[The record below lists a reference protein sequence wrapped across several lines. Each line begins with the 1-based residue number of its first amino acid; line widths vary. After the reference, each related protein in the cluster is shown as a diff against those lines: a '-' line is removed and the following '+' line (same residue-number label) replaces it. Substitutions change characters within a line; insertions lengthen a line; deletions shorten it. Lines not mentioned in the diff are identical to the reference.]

1 MANRQKYYAQQG
13 GLYAC
18 GVNMRLAVWAILVMV
33 IFSCAKEQKQL
44 IVKTG
49 GAEKSIRLSELKNRF
64 GDTTIEIDDYYLHRK
79 VHYRAISLPALLNA
93 LAAEAGTFDEF
104 VFRCADGYL
113 AHVSRA
119 DFDAG
124 KLANFYLA
132 YGESTRGAQP
142 GAATDGIGASGENG
156 DYFSS
161 KIIQGKAEI
170 SPEPF
175 YAVATE
181 KASFRT
187 LSWPYEIVAIELVDF
202 KKTFPAL
209 FVAGM
214 DQNASAGFQL
224 FRQECVKC
232 HSLNLQGGDI
242 GPELNV
248 PRNITEYRDEAFLK
262 SFIRNAS
269 AYRAKSKMQSFAHLS
284 DAQIGQIIAYLKV
297 MRLHKTRQP

>member
-1 MANRQKYYAQQG
+1 
-13 GLYAC
+13 
-18 GVNMRLAVWAILVMV
+18 MRLAMCAILATA
-33 IFSCAKEQKQL
+33 ILGCTKEQKHL

-49 GAEKSIRLSELKNRF
+49 AVEKSIRLAELKTRF
-64 GDTTIEIDDYYLHRK
+64 GDTTVEVDDYYLHRQ
-79 VHYRAISLPALLNA
+79 VRYRAISLPALLKA
-93 LAAEAGTFDEF
+93 LSAEAGQFDEF

-119 DFDAG
+119 DFEAG
-124 KLANFYLA
+124 KLGNFFLA
-132 YGESTRGAQP
+132 YGEST
-142 GAATDGIGASGENG
+142 GAAASAAEPGENG
-156 DYFSS
+156 DHFSS
-161 KIIQGKAEI
+161 KIMQGKAEV

-181 KASFRT
+181 KESFRT

-209 FVAGM
+209 YVPGM
-214 DQNASAGFQL
+214 EKSALAGFDL
-224 FRQECVKC
+224 FRKECLKC

-269 AYRAKSKMQSFAHLS
+269 AYRAKSKMQSFVHLS
-284 DAQIGQIIAYLKV
+284 DAQIGDVIAYLKL
-297 MRLHKTRQP
+297 MRRHKISQP

>member
-1 MANRQKYYAQQG
+1 
-13 GLYAC
+13 
-18 GVNMRLAVWAILVMV
+18 MRLAVWAILVMV

-132 YGESTRGAQP
+132 YGESTRGAQPGAATDGIGASGESTGSARP